1 MITHYSTDLDH
12 SVNEL
17 ANEDFMVTVVTAF
30 VEVSELLGETTS
42 GSVELERPEEV
53 GGLLEVRTDGVDFV
67 NEIFDGEDSVLAED
81 LFDLFVI
88 DERNTLAV
96 QLSITTLVDEFTD
109 SLEVGVTIGNEGFD
123 KTEHFNGGLVQ
134 TDKHSIVDLAETE
147 ESQDLL
153 DLGGNLVNTTNTN
166 DNGKTTFTFNEE
178 VTIVVSISSLGNEVS
193 FELFVTHYQHINI
206 LERIPFRIVRIS

>member
-1 MITHYSTDLDH
+1 
-12 SVNEL
+12 
-17 ANEDFMVTVVTAF
+17 MVTVVTAF

-134 TDKHSIVDLAETE
+134 TDKDSIVDLAETE

-166 DNGKTTFTFNEE
+166 DNGKTTFAFNEE
-178 VTIVVSISSLGNEVS
+178 VAVVVGISSLGNEVS
-193 FELFVTHYQHINI
+193 FELFFSFCI
-206 LERIPFRIVRIS
+206 